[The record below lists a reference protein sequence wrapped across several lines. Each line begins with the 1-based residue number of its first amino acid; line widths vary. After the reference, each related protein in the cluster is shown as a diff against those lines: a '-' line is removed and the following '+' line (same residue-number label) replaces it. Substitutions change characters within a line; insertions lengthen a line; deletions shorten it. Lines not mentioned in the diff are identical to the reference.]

1 MKGQMNLYDL
11 ILPPMLSVTELNE
24 YVGKRVRRYISED
37 AVFDKED
44 AVDEAVIVVSAV
56 DKGAWTEARL
66 FNGKRGLCTIL
77 YNNAINET
85 HLYPMEEET

>member
-1 MKGQMNLYDL
+1 MKQVNLYDL

-24 YVGKRVRRYISED
+24 YVGKRVRYYISED

-56 DKGAWTEARL
+56 AKGEWTEARL
-66 FNGKRGLCTIL
+66 FNGKHGLFTIL

-85 HLYPMEEET
+85 HLYSMEEGT